1 MVASECMILEPL
13 RKLTKVS
20 IQTILPGA
28 FVKKLRQNL
37 MMVLKTVRVAFV
49 FVPLEYRTEVE
60 WL

>member
-28 FVKKLRQNL
+28 FVKKLR
-37 MMVLKTVRVAFV
+37 
-49 FVPLEYRTEVE
+49 
-60 WL
+60 